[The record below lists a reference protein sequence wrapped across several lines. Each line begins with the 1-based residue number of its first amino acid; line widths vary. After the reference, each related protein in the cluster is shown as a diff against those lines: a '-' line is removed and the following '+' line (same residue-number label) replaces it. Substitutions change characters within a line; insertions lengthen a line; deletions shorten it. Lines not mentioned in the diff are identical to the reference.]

1 MFCIFQHSSEEYVR
15 VFDTSRDG
23 FINLSVNP
31 HYCMQRATLLTNMGQ
46 KIEMKGLY
54 NMTINTEIAK
64 GKYKILL
71 KTKKTY
77 DVNLQYP

>member
-1 MFCIFQHSSEEYVR
+1 
-15 VFDTSRDG
+15 
-23 FINLSVNP
+23 
-31 HYCMQRATLLTNMGQ
+31 MQRATLLTNMGQ